1 MKKFSLNEEVEF
13 LELINNI
20 NVIEIFDTDCKKVDN
35 LDFLNEI
42 LETLEGYE
50 YGLSKSIS
58 SIKDRIDEIELE
70 SEI

>member
-1 MKKFSLNEEVEF
+1 MNTKNLNEETKF

-20 NVIEIFDTDCKKVDN
+20 NVIEIFNTDCEKVDN
-35 LDFLNEI
+35 LDFLKEI

-50 YGLSKSIS
+50 YGLSQSIS

>member
-1 MKKFSLNEEVEF
+1 MNKLSLNEEVEF
-13 LELINNI
+13 LQLINNI
-20 NVIEIFDTDCKKVDN
+20 NVIEIYNTDCEKVDN
-35 LDFLNEI
+35 LDFLKEI

-50 YGLSKSIS
+50 YGLSQSIG